1 MRISKA
7 DTDRYVFYVPALS
20 DKFAVFL
27 SDQGQTYEIN
37 QAMSLRLSEAYSFR
51 TAWEKENPGKGHLVV
66 IPDDANVESINVIPV
81 GYLDNIVNDFN

>member
-37 QAMSLRLSEAYSFR
+37 QAMSRRLSEAYEFR
-51 TAWEKENPGKGHLVV
+51 ASWEKANPGKGNLIIV
-66 IPDDANVESINVIPV
+66 PDNLHVESINVIPV
-81 GYLDNIVNDFN
+81 GYLDNIVSDFN